1 MTENLGSKIDCVL
14 ARIAEMDKSQEKIS
28 SSVSSLKKKFD
39 KLDARIK
46 LETNQSEARG
56 KVKKMKDG
64 LNELYKRVNEL
75 KAANEKVN

>member
-14 ARIAEMDKSQEKIS
+14 ARIAEMDKNQEKIS
-28 SSVSSLKKKFD
+28 SSVSSLEKKFD
-39 KLDARIK
+39 KLDARVK
-46 LETNQSEARG
+46 LETNQSEAGG

-64 LNELYKRVNEL
+64 LNELNKRVNEL